1 MYPLV
6 VNKYLRTSFVSAATT
21 MFPKNE
27 YASTTERRG
36 VSRWG
41 VSIWEQGTDG
51 EEDTQVQ
58 QDEPELRRV
67 VAELD
72 A

>member
-1 MYPLV
+1 
-6 VNKYLRTSFVSAATT
+6 